1 MAAAEVVAE
10 APLLEAAE
18 LVAGLALAIT
28 TVVGALPV
36 LLDEDPRPGD
46 VAAAGDLA
54 ATTCDD
60 GVPGTEVELPGLVK
74 SLPESCREAH
84 SAIS

>member
-1 MAAAEVVAE
+1 M
-10 APLLEAAE
+10 
-18 LVAGLALAIT
+18 VAGLALAIT
-28 TVVGALPV
+28 KVVGALPV
-36 LLDEDPRPGD
+36 LLEEAPRDGD
-46 VAAAGDLA
+46 VAGAGDLV

-60 GVPGTEVELPGLVK
+60 GVPGTEVELPGLVR